1 MVKFNA
7 ISINTCQHWSHAS
20 IERGLIDYNL
30 NIYVKYLSPE
40 KKFKYAFNFVK
51 SFSFSSED
59 MNTYENLKSMK
70 WIIWLCWK

>member
-20 IERGLIDYNL
+20 IERGLVDYNL

-40 KKFKYAFNFVK
+40 K
-51 SFSFSSED
+51 
-59 MNTYENLKSMK
+59 NLNMHLILWIVSVFQVRIWTHMK
-70 WIIWLCWK
+70 IWKVWNE